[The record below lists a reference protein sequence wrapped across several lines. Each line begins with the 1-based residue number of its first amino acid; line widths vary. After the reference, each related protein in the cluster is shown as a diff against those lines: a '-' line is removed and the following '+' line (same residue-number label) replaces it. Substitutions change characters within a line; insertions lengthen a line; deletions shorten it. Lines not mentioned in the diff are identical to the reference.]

1 MFTFITFVTTPC
13 KEFQSNEEFLTKANS
28 YFPRKEKV
36 VAKIERRALT
46 AEQAQVQALANVDL
60 TIRDGFGQI
69 IEGAEV
75 NLTTIRKFAVEL
87 GK

>member
-1 MFTFITFVTTPC
+1 MFTFITIVTTPC
-13 KEFQSNEEFLTKANS
+13 EKFQGSEDFLTKANS

-36 VAKIERRALT
+36 VTKIERRALT
-46 AEQAQVQALANVDL
+46 AQQAEAQALVNADL
-60 TIRDGFGQI
+60 TVRDGFGQV

-75 NLTTIRKFAVEL
+75 NFTTIRKFAVEL